1 MYMSNKYL
9 KYKKKYLQL
18 KLQSG
23 GANITLLSSNVTLEI
38 GKQYKLHYT
47 EYVDEIIDFLGFSD
61 RHPGYFFEFKEVS
74 GEASYK
80 FVTVHEIK
88 FGWDFPDSKINI
100 LLTITEGMKSKYK
113 IVNEKVT
120 DEKYKKYFE
129 NYRIIFSSENEGK
142 LIRIGCGY
150 VGGSFCIGNIY
161 YLLGIIPETENFK
174 NPRPDIKRINNLT
187 DLAPFYIDEIGFS
200 ELPEY
205 SNYWFD
211 INIIPSSSPRHQTL
225 RSMSIFNFDEN
236 LRMPSYKINSFVSAS
251 PESVIKY
258 QINSEGIV
266 TADKYKNFFYGIKLI
281 IEHSDRISTFF
292 RITKIE

>member
-1 MYMSNKYL
+1 MSNKYL

-18 KLQSG
+18 KSQSG
-23 GANITLLSSNVTLEI
+23 GANITLLSSNTTLEI
-38 GKQYKLHYT
+38 GTPSKLHYT
-47 EYVDEIIDFLGFSD
+47 KYVDEIIDFFGFSD
-61 RHPGYFFEFKEVS
+61 RHPGYFFEFKDVP
-74 GEASYK
+74 GEANYK
-80 FVTVHEIK
+80 FVTVHEINY
-88 FGWDFPDSKINI
+88 GWDFPDSKINI
-100 LLTITEGMKSKYK
+100 SLPISEGIKSKYK
-113 IVNEKVT
+113 IVNGKIT

-129 NYRIIFSSENEGK
+129 NYKIIFSSENLGK
-142 LIRIGCGY
+142 LIRVGYGY
-150 VGGSFCIGNIY
+150 VGGSFYIGNIY
-161 YLLGIIPETENFK
+161 YLLSAPETEFTK
-174 NPRPDIKRINNLT
+174 NPRPDIKRINIIEE
-187 DLAPFYIDEIGFS
+187 LAPFYIDGIGFS

-211 INIIPSSSPRHQTL
+211 INIINSSSPRHQTL

-281 IEHSDRISTFF
+281 IEDSDRIRTLF